1 MLDLDGEELRCI
13 LCDGEFTL
21 DSVVYPNSKGTEIV
35 MIHNKCANK
44 SGIVDK
50 LGETMEANDSILKK
64 LQDIT

>member
-21 DSVVYPNSKGTEIV
+21 DSVVYPNSKVTDFI
-35 MIHNKCANK
+35 MNHNKCAIY

-50 LGETMEANDSILKK
+50 LGETMEANKSILKK
-64 LQDIT
+64 IQDIT

>member
-1 MLDLDGEELRCI
+1 
-13 LCDGEFTL
+13 
-21 DSVVYPNSKGTEIV
+21 

-50 LGETMEANDSILKK
+50 LGETMEANESILKK